1 MSCNLICLKTSEA
14 SNFEHEKV
22 NELLHEVM
30 EIIFANTGADI
41 SSIELNLY
49 TE

>member
-1 MSCNLICLKTSEA
+1 LICLKTAEA
-14 SNFEHEKV
+14 TSYEHEKV
-22 NELLHEVM
+22 KELLHEV
-30 EIIFANTGADI
+30 IDLIFANTGTNI